1 MDNKPEKEIQTRG
14 SLPEP
19 ALRLLTWLAL
29 LGATTPAVLEAQACL
44 GFSGNGFLSASGA
57 VWRES
62 SDDTRGIGG
71 AVGLD
76 LGPVAATGR
85 YLKFSGADEFDQEFD
100 FADSR
105 ANFALKLPI
114 PLLSVCPVVT
124 VGTGGVLSRNFSDL
138 PYKSETV
145 YGGGVAVGQRFS
157 APGSGLAIIPSLIVS
172 VENYAVDRL
181 YDDIVEGGREVSAVI
196 RGGITVEIGRILV
209 RPYAGLTTADD
220 SYLLA
225 GALIGISF

>member
-1 MDNKPEKEIQTRG
+1 MQTG
-14 SLPEP
+14 SPNCRTGQGV
-19 ALRLLTWLAL
+19 AKRWVVGLAL
-29 LGATTPAVLEAQACL
+29 VGSVTPSALGAQACL
-44 GFSGNGFLSASGA
+44 GFSGTGFVSGSGA
-57 VWRES
+57 VWREG

-71 AVGLD
+71 AAGLD

-85 YLKFSGADEFDQEFD
+85 FLKFSGADEFDQDFD
-100 FADSR
+100 FEDAR
-105 ANFALKLPI
+105 ANVALKLPI

-145 YGGGVAVGQRFS
+145 YGGGVAVGKRFS
-157 APGSGLAIIPSLIVS
+157 APGSGFALIPSLIVS

-209 RPYAGLTTADD
+209 RPYAAFTTADD

-225 GALIGISF
+225 GALLGVTF